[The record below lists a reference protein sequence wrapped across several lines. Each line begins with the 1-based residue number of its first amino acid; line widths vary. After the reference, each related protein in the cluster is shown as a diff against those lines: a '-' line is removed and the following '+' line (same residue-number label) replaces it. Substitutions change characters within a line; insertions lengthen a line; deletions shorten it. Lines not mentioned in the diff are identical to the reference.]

1 MPPATAEQG
10 APGATR
16 WQGGEAVGPRRLR
29 LRLKDAGRITEQSW
43 EPRLSCVIGRG
54 DPERGPVEIDL
65 SSVRGADYLSHRQAK
80 VYPDARG
87 WLLADLAST
96 NGTWLDGER
105 VQGARRLRDGD
116 IIAFGMTKLLVKID
130 DE

>member
-1 MPPATAEQG
+1 
-10 APGATR
+10 
-16 WQGGEAVGPRRLR
+16 
-29 LRLKDAGRITEQSW
+29 
-43 EPRLSCVIGRG
+43 
-54 DPERGPVEIDL
+54 
-65 SSVRGADYLSHRQAK
+65 
-80 VYPDARG
+80 VYPDAQG